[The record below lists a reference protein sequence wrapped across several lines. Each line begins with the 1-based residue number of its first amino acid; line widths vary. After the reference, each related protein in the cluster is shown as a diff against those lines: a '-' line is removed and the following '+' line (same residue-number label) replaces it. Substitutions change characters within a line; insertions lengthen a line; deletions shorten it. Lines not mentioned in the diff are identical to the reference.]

1 MSALLE
7 ITELNKHYGSTI
19 ALSNINLCIE
29 KAAAIGLVGK
39 NGAGKTTLLS
49 ILSGALRA
57 NTGSI
62 SILGETPE
70 SIATTGKLNV
80 LPQDA
85 TFKKGI
91 PVYKQLVFFARLQG
105 MSKIEANA
113 SVEKLL
119 NEFGD
124 AQFAEQAPETMSY
137 GQRKR
142 LGILQAFLGFPQLVI
157 LDEPTA
163 GLDPIVANDVRQLIR
178 KLSAQ
183 TAFIISSHNL
193 YEIEDIC
200 SSVIIL
206 DAGKLIASKQISQ
219 LRGNENK
226 LNLTLNREADEKLLQ
241 ALLALPEIIDLAQD
255 SLNHEKI
262 SLDLGNT
269 SPDELQ
275 MQIQRLIMDH
285 GYAITDLSRHKGLI
299 DGLMDLVDRK

>member
-7 ITELNKHYGSTI
+7 ITELSKHYGSTI

-124 AQFAEQAPETMSY
+124 AQFAQQAPETMSY

-285 GYAITDLSRHKGLI
+285 GYAITYLSRHKGLI
-299 DGLMDLVDRK
+299 DGLMGLVDRK

>member
-1 MSALLE
+1 MPALLE
-7 ITELNKHYGSTI
+7 ITELSKHYGSTI

-91 PVYKQLVFFARLQG
+91 SVYKQLVFFARLQG

-124 AQFAEQAPETMSY
+124 AQFAQQAPETMSY

-299 DGLMDLVDRK
+299 DGLMGLVDRK

>member
-1 MSALLE
+1 MSTLLE

>member
-7 ITELNKHYGSTI
+7 ITELSKHYGSTI

-124 AQFAEQAPETMSY
+124 AQFAQQAPETMSY

-299 DGLMDLVDRK
+299 DGLMGLVDRK

>member
-7 ITELNKHYGSTI
+7 ITDLSKRYGSTI
-19 ALSNINLCIE
+19 ALSNINLRIE

-91 PVYKQLVFFARLQG
+91 SVYKQLVLFARLQG
-105 MSKIEANA
+105 MSKIKANA
-113 SVEKLL
+113 SVHKLL

-124 AQFAEQAPETMSY
+124 AQFAQQVPETMSY

-241 ALLALPEIIDLAQD
+241 ALLALPEIIDLTKD

-262 SLDLGNT
+262 SLELGNT

-285 GYAITDLSRHKGLI
+285 GYAITDLSRGKGLI

>member
-1 MSALLE
+1 MPALLE
-7 ITELNKHYGSTI
+7 ITELSKHYGSTI

-91 PVYKQLVFFARLQG
+91 SVYKQLVFFARLQG

-124 AQFAEQAPETMSY
+124 AQFAQQAPETMSY

-285 GYAITDLSRHKGLI
+285 GYAITDLSRGKGLI

>member
-7 ITELNKHYGSTI
+7 ITELNKYYGSTI

-142 LGILQAFLGFPQLVI
+142 LGILQAFLGFPELVI

-178 KLSAQ
+178 KLSTQ

-193 YEIEDIC
+193 YEIENIC

-206 DAGKLIASKQISQ
+206 DTGKLIASKQISQ
-219 LRGNENK
+219 LR
-226 LNLTLNREADEKLLQ
+226 RQ
-241 ALLALPEIIDLAQD
+241 
-255 SLNHEKI
+255 
-262 SLDLGNT
+262 
-269 SPDELQ
+269 
-275 MQIQRLIMDH
+275 
-285 GYAITDLSRHKGLI
+285 
-299 DGLMDLVDRK
+299 

>member
-7 ITELNKHYGSTI
+7 ITDLSKRYGSTI
-19 ALSNINLCIE
+19 ALSNINLRIE

-124 AQFAEQAPETMSY
+124 SQFAQQAPETMSY

-219 LRGNENK
+219 LGGNENK

-262 SLDLGNT
+262 SLDLSNT

-299 DGLMDLVDRK
+299 DGLMGLVDRK

>member
-7 ITELNKHYGSTI
+7 ITGLNKRYGSTT
-19 ALSNINLCIE
+19 ALSNINLRIE

-91 PVYKQLVFFARLQG
+91 PVYKQLIFFARLQG
-105 MSKIEANA
+105 MSKMEANA

-119 NEFGD
+119 NKLRD
-124 AQFAEQAPETMSY
+124 SQFVQQVPETISY

-142 LGILQAFLGFPQLVI
+142 LAILQAFLGNPELVI

-178 KLSAQ
+178 KLSTQ

-193 YEIEDIC
+193 YEIENIC

-206 DAGKLIASKQISQ
+206 DTGKLIASKQISQ
-219 LRGNENK
+219 LGGNKNK
-226 LNLTLNREADEKLLQ
+226 LNLTLDHEADEKLLQ
-241 ALLALPEIIDLAQD
+241 ALLAIPKINNLAQD

-262 SLDLGNT
+262 ILDLGTTN
-269 SPDELQ
+269 PGELQ
-275 MQIQRLIMDH
+275 MQVQKLIMAH
-285 GYAITDLSRHKGLI
+285 GYAIIELSHGKSLVDGFMDLI
-299 DGLMDLVDRK
+299 DPK